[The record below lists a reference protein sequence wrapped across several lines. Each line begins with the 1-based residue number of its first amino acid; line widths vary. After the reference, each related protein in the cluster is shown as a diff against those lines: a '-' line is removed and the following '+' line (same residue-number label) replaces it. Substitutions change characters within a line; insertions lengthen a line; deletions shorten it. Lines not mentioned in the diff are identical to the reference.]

1 MGFVEGS
8 FGGGLV
14 ADEESEVF
22 WEAGLVGLVGEGLGL
37 EAEGSPGEPLIVRH
51 SLDEE
56 LFAGGNMTQKK
67 PSQKGVWKCTV
78 SCAALTTAT
87 GVTPTAVPQTITLSL
102 RRASGL
108 EVPSRFKMSESIPR
122 RMVP

>member
-1 MGFVEGS
+1 MGFVERS

-56 LFAGGNMTQKK
+56 LFAGGG
-67 PSQKGVWKCTV
+67 GVEFV
-78 SCAALTTAT
+78 DQLGSE
-87 GVTPTAVPQTITLSL
+87 
-102 RRASGL
+102 GL
-108 EVPSRFKMSESIPR
+108 EFFRVFAGDEGGLGKEAVGAAVHGGTRFTFFGARISRLLG
-122 RMVP
+122 V